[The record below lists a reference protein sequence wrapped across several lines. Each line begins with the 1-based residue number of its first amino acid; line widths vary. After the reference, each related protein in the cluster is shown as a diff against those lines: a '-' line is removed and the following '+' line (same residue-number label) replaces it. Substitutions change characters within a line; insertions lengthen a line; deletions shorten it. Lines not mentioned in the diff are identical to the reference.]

1 MHFDKQFNLSKIIP
15 KNDVREYL
23 NNAHLDTENSRLIAT
38 DGEKLVIIP
47 VTIDDGD
54 TSGPVS
60 TEAIKAAIK
69 AAGKTGDAGITCKTD
84 LAVWNGATY
93 PRPENY
99 SSTVYPNIDRV
110 IPKPAAVHVSIN
122 ARMLADVQ
130 AAMGCKHGVNLQFAV
145 NSDGSINRHA
155 AVRVTAYGDD
165 RPLAVIMPLRA

>member
-15 KNDVREYL
+15 KNATRECL

-38 DGEKLVIIP
+38 DGCKLVIIP

-93 PRPENY
+93 PRPEKME
-99 SSTVYPNIDRV
+99 YPDV
-110 IPKPAAVHVSIN
+110 DKLIPKPAAVHIAID
-122 ARMLADVQ
+122 ARLLADVQ

-145 NSDGSINRHA
+145 NDDGSINRQA